1 VIDFKATLVD
11 GAYHDV
17 DSSVLAFEIASR
29 AAFRELRERGAPKLL
44 EPIMKV
50 EVLTPDEYMGDVIG
64 DLNSRRGQIQ
74 GTETRGNAQVV
85 TAFVPVG
92 ETRIELLEPTA
103 QDSPVGKF
111 LARRGPGLHHICFA
125 VDGIEQALVEL
136 QARGFRLLQDAPA
149 AGADGKK
156 VAFLHP
162 ESGKGVLIELSERAR
177 P

>member
-1 VIDFKATLVD
+1 MRIGKID
-11 GAYHDV
+11 H
-17 DSSVLAFEIASR
+17 IAVAVTSI
-29 AAFRELRERGAPKLL
+29 E
-44 EPIMKV
+44 
-50 EVLTPDEYMGDVIG
+50 EVLPLYRALGLEVAH
-64 DLNSRRGQIQ
+64 REEVAGQK
-74 GTETRGNAQVV
+74 VV